1 MKYRFVFGL
10 FLLSFTLM
18 LAACGGSNGSS
29 GPQHVQI
36 TESDFKI
43 TSSVTTFSPG
53 MTYHFTVT
61 NNGQT
66 THEFMIMPMGMNMS
80 GMSMDTMHKTAL
92 AMIDTIAPS
101 ETKTFDYT
109 FASSASGHNFEFACH
124 LPGHYEAGMKLSI
137 TVNT

>member
-43 TSSVTTFSPG
+43 ASSVTTFSPG
-53 MTYHFTVT
+53 TMYHFTVT
-61 NNGQT
+61 NNGQAV
-66 THEFMIMPMGMNMS
+66 HEFMIMPMGMNMS
-80 GMSMDTMHKTAL
+80 GMSMDNMHKMAL
-92 AMIDTIAPS
+92 TMIDTIAPG
-101 ETKTFDYT
+101 ETKTLDYT
-109 FASSASGHNFEFACH
+109 FASSTSGQNFEFACH
-124 LPGHYEAGMKLSI
+124 LPGHYEAGMKLPI
-137 TVNT
+137 AVNK